1 MKVAASYSLL
11 ELLLWTRRRLY
22 LLLVFALVPVVLY
35 RLLGQG
41 WAALPWPVAVSLG
54 TAASF
59 IVGFKNA
66 QTYQRTLEAQ
76 QVWGTLVGLSRYW
89 GLLCRDFPT
98 QPGHTRR
105 LVMRHLAWLT
115 VLRYQLRTPRRW
127 EAAHRG
133 ANAEYRERH
142 FRVPEADTPLSDEL
156 ARFQPATEGAAPSTL
171 HLIAQQS
178 AALRELYTAQQL
190 AVLHHTEMQ
199 KTLKDLLDQ
208 QGRAE
213 RLKNFPYPRQY
224 AAINRC
230 FVWSFAALLPWC
242 LVREFDRLNEMV
254 GPPLA
259 GHMVWAT
266 VPFAMLVGWM
276 YLALDLVGEST
287 ENPFEGGANDVPISQ
302 MSRQIEIELRQLLGD
317 TELPPA
323 LSPSHDI
330 LL

>member
-1 MKVAASYSLL
+1 MKVAPAYTLAEFL
-11 ELLLWTRRRLY
+11 VWTRRRLY
-22 LLLVFALVPVVLY
+22 ALFVLALVPVVLY
-35 RLLGQG
+35 HLLGQG
-41 WAALPWPVAVSLG
+41 WAAVPWPVAVLLG

-76 QVWGTLVGLSRYW
+76 QVWGSIAGLSRYW

-98 QPGHTRR
+98 QPGPARG

-115 VLRYQLRTPRRW
+115 ALRYQLRTPRAW
-127 EAAHRG
+127 ETVHRG
-133 ANAEYRERH
+133 ANAEYRERR
-142 FRVPEADTPLSDEL
+142 FRVPEAETPLHAEL
-156 ARFQPATEGAAPSTL
+156 ARLLPGAVEQTPL
-171 HLIAQQS
+171 QLIGQQS
-178 AALRELYTAQQL
+178 AALRELYTAQRL

-199 KTLKDLLDQ
+199 KTLKDLLEQ

-224 AAINRC
+224 AAVHRL
-230 FVWSFAALLPWC
+230 FVWSFAIVLPWC
-242 LVREFDRLNEMV
+242 LVREFDRLDELV
-254 GPPLA
+254 SGPLA
-259 GHMVWAT
+259 GHMAWGA

-287 ENPFEGGANDVPISQ
+287 ENPFEGGANDVPISHISHQ
-302 MSRQIEIELRQLLGD
+302 VEIELRQQLGD
-317 TELPPA
+317 TELPSA
-323 LSPSHDI
+323 PSTPHDI